1 MSGTRFEQDEFPLN
15 AIEQQAA
22 QFIERRDCTQWSADD
37 RAQLETWIAASP
49 AHRIAYLRLD
59 AGWKRAERLAA
70 LRPRERGWRERASYR
85 NAAKIAAALGFVA
98 FVGAGAAYYSTL
110 PKFSTYATRVGE
122 RETLTLR
129 DGSRVELNT
138 NTIVQISDDFDRR
151 HIRLEQGEAFFD
163 VVHNEKHPF
172 VVSAGMGKVTDIG
185 TKFAVRRDDGQVR
198 VIMLE
203 GAARFDGAGAN
214 GVRKSVILRAGD
226 DMLASAQGISLARKT
241 GTETARETSWRHG
254 VLIFHDT
261 PLAEVATEFNRYN
274 RMKIVVNDPKTAKIE
289 IGGTFAAANVEGFA
303 RVAQQLMGL
312 HVESKTD
319 EIVISH

>member
-22 QFIERRDCTQWSADD
+22 QFIERRDCTAWSQED
-37 RAQLETWIAASP
+37 RAQLEAWIAASP

-70 LRPRERGWRERASYR
+70 LRPGQRGWGRRVSLRGAGM
-85 NAAKIAAALGFVA
+85 IAAGLGLIA
-98 FVGAGAAYYSTL
+98 FVGAGLAYYSAL

-138 NTIVQISDDFDRR
+138 DTVVRISDDLDRR
-151 HIRLEQGEAFFD
+151 HIRLERGEAFFD
-163 VVHNEKHPF
+163 VVHDKKHPF
-172 VVSAGMGKVTDIG
+172 VVSAGAGRVTDIG
-185 TKFAVRRDDGQVR
+185 TKFVVRRDEGRVR
-198 VIMLE
+198 VIMLQ
-203 GAARFDGAGAN
+203 GIARFDGAGAA
-214 GVRKSVILRAGD
+214 GAHGSVVLRAGD
-226 DMLASAQGISLARKT
+226 DMLASAEGISLAKKT
-241 GTETARETSWRHG
+241 GSETARETSWRRG
-254 VLIFHDT
+254 VLIFGDT
-261 PLAEVATEFNRYN
+261 PLSEVATQFNRYN
-274 RMKIVVNDPKTAKIE
+274 RTKIVISDPKTAKVE

-312 HVESKTD
+312 RVEKRGD